1 MACLR
6 ARRGGIGSWTCLR
19 GMLEFLGSVFE
30 CSMMSGK
37 VDVLERQESVLENV
51 LVLVDTLFDYCKLED
66 VVK

>member
-1 MACLR
+1 
-6 ARRGGIGSWTCLR
+6 
-19 GMLEFLGSVFE
+19 MLEFLGSVFE